1 MLVLSAAVTT
11 PWDRAET
18 AGDPAMSQQII
29 LASAWKTAAEADLTE
44 REREG
49 ERWEAQHESAKKRGT
64 DGDSEEVTPWPETGQ
79 GGLCG

>member
-29 LASAWKTAAEADLTE
+29 LASAWKTAAEPDLTE
-44 REREG
+44 RGRG
-49 ERWEAQHESAKKRGT
+49 GRHNTRAQKRGT
-64 DGDSEEVTPWPETGQ
+64 DSDSEEVTPWPETGR

>member
-29 LASAWKTAAEADLTE
+29 LASAWKTAAEPDLTE
-44 REREG
+44 REGGRG
-49 ERWEAQHESAKKRGT
+49 GRHNIRAQKRGT
-64 DGDSEEVTPWPETGQ
+64 DSDSEEVTPWPETGQ